1 MDNRKICEIC
11 YKSCPLNH
19 KKTHYINYNEF
30 TFKEMNHIFSFAKHL
45 NLKDKNL
52 ILEKIRKVLN
62 DEYNDFKNNLS
73 LKYNLIMV
81 DFYTKKYYT
90 KINDEFFLVQNY
102 YTYFSKFKENQFKHY
117 SFDNNITFET
127 FVKEVR
133 KDKIN
138 KRHLCLHCCKYYQN
152 IKNHNFFIIRKK
164 KIHGCRELTNKLINS
179 KKEDIIH
186 FLTDVIKYDER
197 AFENTSISEIKN
209 QLVEYIKCG
218 KIKISL
224 KNEDEALDLYDNIKK
239 YFFSDGRVGNH
250 FAKLNWI
257 KKHQIQ
263 NNNNKNNKINDGDN
277 TIIELE
283 EEETVQKTKKRN
295 KKRNLN
301 LLDVMNNEF
310 YVEASNNFF
319 LNKRKRNPTNNK
331 NNNLKSNNNTSFI
344 TNSDLSSTELSILNS
359 SNFPD
364 KLETQITNIFN
375 KYIFK

>member
-133 KDKIN
+133 KDKII

-152 IKNHNFFIIRKK
+152 IKNHNFFISREK
-164 KIHGCRELTNKLINS
+164 KIYGCKQLTFNVLNCKMEDTINFII
-179 KKEDIIH
+179 DII
-186 FLTDVIKYDER
+186 KYEESS
-197 AFENTSISEIKN
+197 FEKTSILEIKN
-209 QLVEYIKCG
+209 KLLEHINDG
-218 KIKISL
+218 KFNISL
-224 KNEDEALDLYDNIKK
+224 NTEDEVLELYDNIKK
-239 YFFSDGRVGNH
+239 YFLSDGRIANQ
-250 FAKLNWI
+250 FAKL
-257 KKHQIQ
+257 KV
-263 NNNNKNNKINDGDN
+263 
-277 TIIELE
+277 T
-283 EEETVQKTKKRN
+283 
-295 KKRNLN
+295 
-301 LLDVMNNEF
+301 
-310 YVEASNNFF
+310 
-319 LNKRKRNPTNNK
+319 
-331 NNNLKSNNNTSFI
+331 
-344 TNSDLSSTELSILNS
+344 
-359 SNFPD
+359 
-364 KLETQITNIFN
+364 
-375 KYIFK
+375 